1 MVGEG
6 GVNAIWGQLGGA
18 EPPGEALPMY
28 AVGPHAQRCLGLG
41 REKGLFFSPR
51 RQLHFRDRAYR
62 PPMDLLGSLNL
73 AFWTLEKGRSILCI
87 TIFFFF
93 NVLPAL
99 RGTWDLSSL
108 TRKPCLVP
116 PALEGWSPTHWTTRE
131 VFYVHI
137 GRSPIFSK

>member
-87 TIFFFF
+87 TIFFFLMF
-93 NVLPAL
+93 YLHCVVL
-99 RGTWDLSSL
+99 GI
-108 TRKPCLVP
+108 LVP
-116 PALEGWSPTHWTTRE
+116 
-131 VFYVHI
+131 
-137 GRSPIFSK
+137 